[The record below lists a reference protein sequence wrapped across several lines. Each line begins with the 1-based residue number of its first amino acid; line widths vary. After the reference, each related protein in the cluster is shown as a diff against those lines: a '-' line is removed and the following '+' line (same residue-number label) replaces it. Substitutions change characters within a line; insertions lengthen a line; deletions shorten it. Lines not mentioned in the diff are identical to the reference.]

1 MNARTKKYTMKEF
14 RALDR
19 NEDGTLVN
27 MFDHFLLLTD
37 KQVAMLAEDDHVRYN
52 DYQEELNYELYA
64 LGA

>member
-1 MNARTKKYTMKEF
+1 MKEF